1 MRNRKLTG
9 PWAGFS
15 FEAGMLVT
23 PEGRRIDAWTLR
35 HWSLT
40 CTIADEWRRM
50 MDECRQ
56 RERGKPLYRKG
67 SVAYMRDRLREDL
80 EKKRSTGGGTPG
92 PETATADQARGAR
105 KRRGRG

>member
-1 MRNRKLTG
+1 MRDRKLTG

-56 RERGKPLYRKG
+56 RERGKTLARKG
-67 SVAYMRDRLREDL
+67 SVAYMRDKLREDL
-80 EKKRSTGGGTPG
+80 EKKRSAGGGQSRCEPG
-92 PETATADQARGAR
+92 QVGRPG
-105 KRRGRG
+105 RGRRRT